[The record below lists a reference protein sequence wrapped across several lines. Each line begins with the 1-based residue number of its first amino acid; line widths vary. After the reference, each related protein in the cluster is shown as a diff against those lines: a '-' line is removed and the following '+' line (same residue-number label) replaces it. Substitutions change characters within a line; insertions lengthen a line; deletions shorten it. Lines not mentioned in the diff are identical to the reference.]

1 MRLIAALFILFSSTV
16 GNAAELLMFEEQ
28 GCIWCRRFDAEI
40 APAYAK
46 TTEGQQAPLRRV
58 DVRQQHPVDIS
69 FTEAPRFTPTF
80 ILVENN
86 QEVGRI
92 TGYPGTEFFYPL
104 LTQLLAKR
112 PNKMNK

>member
-1 MRLIAALFILFSSTV
+1 MRLLAALFFLISSAV

-28 GCIWCRRFDAEI
+28 SCIWCRRFDAEI

-46 TTEGQQAPLRRV
+46 TTEGQEAPLRRV
-58 DVRQQHPVDIS
+58 DIRQKHPADIVFS
-69 FTEAPRFTPTF
+69 ETPRLTPTF

-86 QEVGRI
+86 REIGRI
-92 TGYPGTEFFYPL
+92 TGYPGAEFFYPL

-112 PNKMNK
+112 SQKTP